1 MRGGIVDIFSPAE
14 ERPVRLEFFGDEI
27 DTMGYFD
34 PVTQRRVE
42 NADELVILPVAETLP
57 ALHPGGIEG
66 LARELDGLLAALRQA
81 GVVCLK
87 AVLTPDN
94 RSWTPGR
101 LYRELQREH
110 RAMGRG

>member
-1 MRGGIVDIFSPAE
+1 MQKALFLYNPAAGRGRIARNVGGIVDIFSPAE

-66 LARELDGLLAALRQA
+66 LARELDGLLARQRRRKTS
-81 GVVCLK
+81 L
-87 AVLTPDN
+87 
-94 RSWTPGR
+94 
-101 LYRELQREH
+101 
-110 RAMGRG
+110 